1 MHRNFQTAY
10 FLDDSVHVSI
20 EPLSGLL
27 RNWPF
32 KGPFVARQSFAKFYI
47 LGFF

>member
-1 MHRNFQTAY
+1 MILKYMHRNFQTAY

-27 RNWPF
+27 RN
-32 KGPFVARQSFAKFYI
+32 
-47 LGFF
+47 